1 MKNLKKLVSV
11 VLSLAMVI
19 SAMTFTASAKSYGDV
34 EKSNKYFEAIDV
46 LSSLKILQGDENGNF
61 NGEAEIKRSEFAAV
75 VCRAMGQENAAKGS
89 ASEQRFTDVASN
101 HWAAG
106 YINWA
111 AGQKIVNGKGDGIFD
126 PDAPVKY
133 EEAVK
138 MLVSALG
145 YEPLA
150 TRKGGYPTGYM
161 VVAASNGINSGVSLA
176 GSANAPRNIVAQL
189 TYNALDV
196 PLMDSSYVTKNGQDE
211 YNIYDGK
218 DYARRTLLS
227 YYLDIAK
234 LKATVDATAVSD
246 KNLLDKDGSQKVK
259 LTLTN
264 AYKFDWE
271 DVLDGEYEK
280 GDNDNFYVGD
290 TNAAD
295 YLGYTVIAYIGENED
310 GDYEIFAI
318 TPDNKSAE
326 TLEVTDG
333 FDKVDYDNATF
344 EYYENDDDLRTQ
356 EVELAAGFSVYM
368 NGFELKG
375 EKAKA
380 AFNNIKDHASK
391 VVFMGDKGADYD
403 KVFITQ
409 YTYALVDEVV
419 AEDSYIKLKE
429 STDGS
434 NELDLDADSRNNSKF
449 TYSITD
455 ENGTAMDV
463 KDIEENDVLNI
474 LCSNPDET
482 GDKDINTMSIIVT
495 NASVEGTVDEE
506 IDKDETY
513 AIDGKE
519 YDLVKDSSVKLE
531 VGDASRYFL
540 TLDGKIF
547 AEDEDYEADATTGKN
562 YGFITKVG
570 AEEKFGENTWQVK
583 MFAKDGSLTTY
594 DVADTLYLYQGS
606 ADKKT
611 LKKSKKEQDT
621 YFNSLVALVADASD
635 KDTALEN
642 VKERIISYKLNS
654 SGEIK
659 EIKDYANL
667 KVIDKSGS
675 NPLNAVYKE
684 NSEKFG
690 GKTFT
695 NKSVLFNAPVAELKD
710 SDGNLTGKWNVDE
723 DDVEVLPFSSLDE
736 DVTYNN
742 SFLYDLNSKNEIGLA
757 VITEGVT
764 ASKTSSLAVVTAIST
779 VRDDMKAVKFFQNGE
794 AKSYT
799 ISDNCDDLDGLDV
812 GDVFQYTLT
821 GEEITKG
828 TLVYDYDK
836 VVNGSDPDK
845 DPTTKDAISDTA
857 SLGDIVAGGSG
868 KVTYA
873 KAVVNEVKSRYLTA
887 DDGTIYDFVKNTE
900 VGTVALY
907 NTDRSARSAVSKVNG
922 LGALKESG
930 KNYTYVV
937 VMRLDDGEVVDAI
950 EYQYDNDIYDK
961 LTKPATPAPSPSPA
975 P

>member
-246 KNLLDKDGSQKVK
+246 DKLLDKDGTQKVK

-280 GDNDNFYVGD
+280 GDTDNFYVGD

-295 YLGYTVIAYIGENED
+295 YFGYTVIAYIGENED

-333 FDKVDYDNATF
+333 FDKVDYATATF

-356 EVELAAGFSVYM
+356 EVDLAAGFKVYM
-368 NGFELKG
+368 NGYALTGTDAED
-375 EKAKA
+375 
-380 AFNNIKDHASK
+380 AFNDIKDHASK

-409 YTYALVDEVV
+409 YAYGLVDEVI
-419 AEDSYIKLKE
+419 AEDGIIKFKE
-429 STDGS
+429 CTSD
-434 NELDLDADSRNNSKF
+434 NELTLDADDRNNSKF

-455 ENGTAMDV
+455 ENGTAIDM

-474 LCSNPDET
+474 LCAYPSSIEA
-482 GDKDINTMSIIVT
+482 KEINTMDIIVT
-495 NASVEGTVDEE
+495 KGSVEGTVDEE
-506 IDKDETY
+506 VEKGETY
-513 AIDGKE
+513 GIDGKE
-519 YDLVKDSSVKLE
+519 YDIVKGSGVTLE

-540 TLDGKIF
+540 TIDGKIF

-562 YGFITKVG
+562 YGFITKIG
-570 AEEKFGENTWQVK
+570 AESKFGENYYQIK
-583 MFAKDGSLTTY
+583 MFTKDGSLTTF
-594 DVADTLYLYQGS
+594 DVADSLYIYENG
-606 ADKKT
+606 KKT
-611 LKKSKKEQDT
+611 SALKRSAKAQDK
-621 YFNSLVALVADASD
+621 YFNDTDGTFYVLTLDQND
-635 KDTALEN
+635 KDDAIAN
-642 VKERIISYKLNS
+642 ISDRVISYKLNS

-659 EIKDYANL
+659 EIKDAATLGFTKDSASYRA
-667 KVIDKSGS
+667 
-675 NPLNAVYKE
+675 
-684 NSEKFG
+684 NSEKFMS
-690 GKTFT
+690 KTFT
-695 NKSVLFNAPVAELKD
+695 SKSVLFNAPVEASTVDVSGVSK
-710 SDGNLTGKWNVDE
+710 TVYNVDE
-723 DDVEVLPFSSLDE
+723 DDIEVLPFSSLDE
-736 DVTYNN
+736 DITYNN
-742 SFLYDLNSKNEIGLA
+742 SFVFDLNSKKEIGLA

-764 ASKTSSLAVVTAIST
+764 ASKSSALAVVTGIST
-779 VRDDMKAVKFFQNGE
+779 VRDDMKMVKFFQSGE
-794 AKSYT
+794 AKSYV
-799 ISDNCDDLDGLDV
+799 ISDNCNDLDDLDV

-836 VVNGSDPDK
+836 VVNGSDPDG
-845 DPTTKDAISDTA
+845 DPATKDAISDSA
-857 SLGDIVAGGSG
+857 SLGDIVATGSG
-868 KVTYA
+868 KIEY
-873 KAVVNEVKSRYLTA
+873 KMAVVESVENKYVTTDK
-887 DDGTIYDFVKNTE
+887 GDFDYANSND

-907 NTDRSARSAVSKVNG
+907 NTDRAAKSAVTKLSGLSSMKDSSKNV
-922 LGALKESG
+922 
-930 KNYTYVV
+930 YVV
-937 VMRLDDGEVVDAI
+937 VVRMDDKEVVDAI
-950 EYQYDNDIYDK
+950 EYQYDSAVYAK
-961 LTKPATPAPSPSPA
+961 LKKAATSAPTTTPAP
-975 P
+975 